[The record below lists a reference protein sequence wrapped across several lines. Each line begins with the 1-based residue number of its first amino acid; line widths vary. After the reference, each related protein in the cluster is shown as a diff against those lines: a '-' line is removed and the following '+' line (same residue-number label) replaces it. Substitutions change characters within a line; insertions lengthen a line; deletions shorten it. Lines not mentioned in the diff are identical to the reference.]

1 MFTCNGDRL
10 VPFRVWSH
18 EQHFVSRRLLPGRA
32 VRPEQVHFRRA
43 PVLVRQRG
51 ERCRLSS
58 FILLLERH
66 RLRDGKLL
74 VQATDDALFC
84 VVYVPVYRGV
94 VRDEKCS
101 SSSLLFSRRDPGRR
115 SSDDT
120 PGGKSGRR
128 HVIYAAFH
136 RSNSP
141 FSFLSLFLSPRH
153 EENNNRPPKASPRKP
168 RALFF
173 VCVSTREEVEE
184 KSPQNVTHVSSLR
197 HHHHHHLHHHQS
209 SSTEDESRQT
219 LY

>member
-66 RLRDGKLL
+66 RFRDGKLL

-94 VRDEKCS
+94 VRDDEKCS

-141 FSFLSLFLSPRH
+141 FSFLSLFLSPSTH

-168 RALFF
+168 ETALSFF
-173 VCVSTREEVEE
+173 LCVSLPERRSKKKV
-184 KSPQNVTHVSSLR
+184 LR
-197 HHHHHHLHHHQS
+197 TSRTCLLS
-209 SSTEDESRQT
+209 DIIIIIIIINEDESRQT

>member
-66 RLRDGKLL
+66 RFRDGKLL

-94 VRDEKCS
+94 VRDDEKCS

-141 FSFLSLFLSPRH
+141 FSCLSLFLSPRH

-168 RALFF
+168 ETALFF
-173 VCVSTREEVEE
+173 FLCVSLPERRSKKKV
-184 KSPQNVTHVSSLR
+184 LR
-197 HHHHHHLHHHQS
+197 TSRTCLLS
-209 SSTEDESRQT
+209 DIIIIIIIINEDESRQT